1 MALCEHSAI
10 VPSFV
15 SACLY
20 LSLYACICVCVRLN
34 VAFSGISCVA
44 YSLLVGVSKRLTPIL
59 FSKPIITSTCC
70 LYGSPY
76 ASAHWFDGTHFHGK
90 KKLSR
95 AFARLTVRWLWFVS
109 HFRATTNFR
118 FNLLLCGTNN
128 FSKAF
133 ISFGMLWIWQKK
145 CNFLA
150 KEFINLKRCAGF
162 SVKFWNMNMKLWN
175 MNTFTNVRDLFAKI
189 QCRDPQQNPV
199 ITVSFGS
206 SL

>member
-118 FNLLLCGTNN
+118 FNLLLCGTNH

-133 ISFGMLWIWQKK
+133 ISFGMVWKWQKK
-145 CNFLA
+145 MQFSCKRIYQSETMCRF
-150 KEFINLKRCAGF
+150 FRQILKYEYETLKYEYVNEC
-162 SVKFWNMNMKLWN
+162 
-175 MNTFTNVRDLFAKI
+175 
-189 QCRDPQQNPV
+189 
-199 ITVSFGS
+199 
-206 SL
+206 